1 MAPECVFWVA
11 YAERREQT
19 GEGARDGLG
28 LPWLV
33 DSLGLTGDPILG
45 PGFLIDREDGAE
57 RTAADEHDGAEYAA
71 AADEHDGAELAA
83 AA

>member
-1 MAPECVFWVA
+1 MA
-11 YAERREQT
+11 YAERSEQT

-57 RTAADEHDGAEYAA
+57 RTASDDDGDAGAEYAA